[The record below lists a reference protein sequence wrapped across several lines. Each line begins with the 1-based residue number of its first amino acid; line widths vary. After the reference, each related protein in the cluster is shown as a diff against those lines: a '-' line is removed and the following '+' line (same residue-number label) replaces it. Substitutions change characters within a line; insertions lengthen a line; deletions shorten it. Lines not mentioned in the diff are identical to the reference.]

1 MIQISV
7 NTQGS
12 VNGRSSG
19 SAAPIANLLQD
30 WEHDSQLTK
39 VDHAYSLLYKS
50 RYVYN
55 TSVPHHVVR
64 IAWALALELPVSAYF
79 STLRHCL
86 AYLPFQVRVPTAS
99 HPHCTPSILSLPH
112 PHTHSHTLFLS
123 LTHTPFACYFPLL
136 SHCIAHGLPLL
147 VLALQTAPRI
157 IVDLPCVPVPCAIF
171 VSMHH
176 YSSSTHSMPISPLS
190 FEAVK
195 LLCPRRSLGHITPL
209 SLHVPSFAISASV
222 LLLSYLHI
230 PCHLSHHLVPY
241 GLGSLS

>member
-1 MIQISV
+1 MLQKSGYGIVIQVLSTSQCSAVLPFQYNPPFLPLQNPQRWSAATYLINSKRWLFPCLFRVFMIQISV

-30 WEHDSQLTK
+30 WEHDSQLTE

-55 TSVPHHVVR
+55 TSVLHYVVR

-79 STLRHCL
+79 STLSHCL
-86 AYLPFQVRVPTAS
+86 AYLPFQVRVPTSS
-99 HPHCTPSILSLPH
+99 HPHCTPSILSLLH
-112 PHTHSHTLFLS
+112 PHTHSHTPFLS

-157 IVDLPCVPVPCAIF
+157 IVDLPCVPV
-171 VSMHH
+171 
-176 YSSSTHSMPISPLS
+176 
-190 FEAVK
+190 
-195 LLCPRRSLGHITPL
+195 
-209 SLHVPSFAISASV
+209 
-222 LLLSYLHI
+222 
-230 PCHLSHHLVPY
+230 
-241 GLGSLS
+241 